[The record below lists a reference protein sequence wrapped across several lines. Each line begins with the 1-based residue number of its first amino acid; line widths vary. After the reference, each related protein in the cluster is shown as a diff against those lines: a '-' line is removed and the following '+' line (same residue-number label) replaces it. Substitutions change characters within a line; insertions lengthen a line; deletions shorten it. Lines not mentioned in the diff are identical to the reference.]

1 MRTFLLLAAMMGA
14 AHASELV
21 GVVRVVDG
29 DTLVMG
35 NKHIRLEGIDAPET
49 DQVCL
54 DSSGERWTCGISAR
68 DRLAEHIGFHEVSC
82 TIDGIDRYG
91 RTLSVCSS
99 AGEDI
104 NGWMAREGF
113 ALAYVQY
120 SRAYFADENEARASR
135 RGMWSGAFI
144 APWDYRHRNK
154 QTVILG
160 AVSVPVSAQSKLLAP
175 ASSAGAPS
183 FECIIKGNVNRRGE
197 HIYHLPRQLNYSRT
211 SMNKGLGERWF
222 CTESEAEAAG
232 WRKAVR

>member
-1 MRTFLLLAAMMGA
+1 MRIFFFLFTMIAA
-14 AHASELV
+14 AHATELV
-21 GVVRVVDG
+21 GKLRVVDG

-35 NKHIRLEGIDAPET
+35 DKHIRLEGIDAPET

-54 DSSGERWTCGISAR
+54 DASGERWTCGIWAR

-82 TIDGIDRYG
+82 TSDGIDRYG

-99 AGEDI
+99 AGQDV
-104 NGWMAREGF
+104 NGWMVREGF

-120 SRAYFADENEARASR
+120 SHAYVTEENVARASQ

-160 AVSVPVSAQSKLLAP
+160 AISVPISAQSKLLAP
-175 ASSAGAPS
+175 ASSVGAPS
-183 FECIIKGNVNRRGE
+183 FECTIKGNVNRRGE
-197 HIYHLPRQLNYSRT
+197 RIYHLPGQLNYSHT

-222 CTESEAEAAG
+222 CTEAEAEAAG
-232 WRKAVR
+232 WRKAIR